1 MSTFIPG
8 IEERLAALLNEIE
21 NAPKLEK
28 RITLLAVSKTF
39 PKEAVLIAAQ
49 AGQRSFGENYA
60 QEGCEKVDWFRE
72 NHAELPLVWHFIG
85 PVQANKTRPIAEHFD
100 WVESLNREKIARRL
114 NEQRPEALG
123 KLNVL
128 IEVNIDGE
136 ASKSGV
142 LPKDV
147 PALCDVVQGLDR
159 LKLRGLMAIPAPAD
173 THEGKIKP
181 LRDMRALYESLRD
194 RYEFDTLSM
203 GMSAD
208 YLEALEA
215 GSTEIRV
222 GTAIFGH
229 RDYSA
234 K

>member
-8 IEERLAALLNEIE
+8 IEKRLAALLNEIE
-21 NAPKLEK
+21 NAPKKEN
-28 RITLLAVSKTF
+28 RVSLLAVSKTF
-39 PKEAVLIAAQ
+39 PKEAVLVAAK

-60 QEGCEKVDWFRE
+60 QEGCEKIEWFRE
-72 NHAELPLVWHFIG
+72 NHPELTLDWHFIG
-85 PVQANKTRPIAEHFD
+85 PVQANKTRIIAEHFD

-114 NEQRPEALG
+114 NEQRPETLG

-147 PALCDVVQGLDR
+147 PALCDVVQSLER

-173 THEGKIKP
+173 TYEGKIKP
-181 LRDMRALYESLRD
+181 LRAMRALYETLCD
-194 RYEFDTLSM
+194 KYGFDTLSM
-203 GMSAD
+203 GMSTD
-208 YLEALEA
+208 HLEALEA

-229 RDYSA
+229 RDYGA

>member
-72 NHAELPLVWHFIG
+72 NHSELPLVWHFIG

-208 YLEALEA
+208 YLEALES

>member
-49 AGQRSFGENYA
+49 AEQRSFGENYA

-72 NHAELPLVWHFIG
+72 NHSELPLVWHFIG

>member
-8 IEERLAALLNEIE
+8 IEKRLAALLNEIE
-21 NAPKLEK
+21 NAPKKEN
-28 RITLLAVSKTF
+28 RVSLLAVSKTF
-39 PKEAVLIAAQ
+39 PKEAVLVAAK

-60 QEGCEKVDWFRE
+60 QEGCEKVEWFRE
-72 NHAELPLVWHFIG
+72 NHPELTLDWHFIG
-85 PVQANKTRPIAEHFD
+85 PVQANKTRIIAEHFD

-114 NEQRPEALG
+114 NEQRPETLG

-147 PALCDVVQGLDR
+147 PALCDVVQSLER

-173 THEGKIKP
+173 TYEGKIKP
-181 LRDMRALYESLRD
+181 LRAMRALYE
-194 RYEFDTLSM
+194 TLC
-203 GMSAD
+203 D
-208 YLEALEA
+208 
-215 GSTEIRV
+215 
-222 GTAIFGH
+222 
-229 RDYSA
+229 

>member
-21 NAPKLEK
+21 NASKLEK

-72 NHAELPLVWHFIG
+72 NHSELPLVWHFIG

>member
-60 QEGCEKVDWFRE
+60 QEGCEKVEWFRE
-72 NHAELPLVWHFIG
+72 NHPELTLDWHFIG
-85 PVQANKTRPIAEHFD
+85 PVQANKTRIIAEHFD

-114 NEQRPEALG
+114 NEQRPETLG

-147 PALCDVVQGLDR
+147 PALCDVVQSLER

-173 THEGKIKP
+173 TYEGKIKP
-181 LRDMRALYESLRD
+181 LRAIRAFYE
-194 RYEFDTLSM
+194 TL
-203 GMSAD
+203 
-208 YLEALEA
+208 
-215 GSTEIRV
+215 
-222 GTAIFGH
+222 
-229 RDYSA
+229 
-234 K
+234 

>member
-173 THEGKIKP
+173 TREGKIKP

>member
-1 MSTFIPG
+1 M
-8 IEERLAALLNEIE
+8 
-21 NAPKLEK
+21 
-28 RITLLAVSKTF
+28 
-39 PKEAVLIAAQ
+39 LIAAQ

-72 NHAELPLVWHFIG
+72 NHSELPLVWHFIG

>member
-49 AGQRSFGENYA
+49 AGHRSFGENYA

-72 NHAELPLVWHFIG
+72 NHSELPLVWHFIG

>member
-8 IEERLAALLNEIE
+8 IEKRLAALLNEIE
-21 NAPKLEK
+21 NAPKKEN
-28 RITLLAVSKTF
+28 RVSLLAVSKTF
-39 PKEAVLIAAQ
+39 PKEAVLVAAK

-60 QEGCEKVDWFRE
+60 QEGSEKVEWFRE
-72 NHAELPLVWHFIG
+72 NHPELTLDWHFIG
-85 PVQANKTRPIAEHFD
+85 PVQANKTRIIAEHFD

-114 NEQRPEALG
+114 NEQRPEPLG

-147 PALCDVVQGLDR
+147 PALCDVVQSLER

-173 THEGKIKP
+173 TYEGKIKP
-181 LRDMRALYESLRD
+181 LRAMRALYETLCD
-194 RYEFDTLSM
+194 KYGFDTLSM
-203 GMSAD
+203 DMSAD
-208 YLEALEA
+208 KLPALEA

-229 RDYSA
+229 RDYGA

>member
-8 IEERLAALLNEIE
+8 IEKRLAALLNEIE
-21 NAPKLEK
+21 NAPKKEN
-28 RITLLAVSKTF
+28 RVSLLAVSKTF
-39 PKEAVLIAAQ
+39 PKEAVLVAAK

-60 QEGCEKVDWFRE
+60 QEGCEKVEWFRE
-72 NHAELPLVWHFIG
+72 NHPELTLDWHFIG
-85 PVQANKTRPIAEHFD
+85 PVQGNKTRIIAEHFD

-114 NEQRPEALG
+114 NEQRPETLG

-147 PALCDVVQGLDR
+147 PALCDVVQSLER
-159 LKLRGLMAIPAPAD
+159 LKPAD
-173 THEGKIKP
+173 TYEGKIKP
-181 LRDMRALYESLRD
+181 LRAMRALYETLCD
-194 RYEFDTLSM
+194 KYGFDTLSM

-208 YLEALEA
+208 HLEALEA

-229 RDYSA
+229 RDYGA

>member
-72 NHAELPLVWHFIG
+72 NHSELPLVWHFIG

-159 LKLRGLMAIPAPAD
+159 LKLRGLMAVPAPAD

>member
-39 PKEAVLIAAQ
+39 PKDAVLIAAQ

>member
-72 NHAELPLVWHFIG
+72 NHSELPLVWHFIG

-114 NEQRPEALG
+114 NEQRPETLG

-181 LRDMRALYESLRD
+181 LRDMRALYESLCD

>member
-8 IEERLAALLNEIE
+8 IEKRLAALLNEIE
-21 NAPKLEK
+21 NAPKKEN
-28 RITLLAVSKTF
+28 RVSLLAVSKTF
-39 PKEAVLIAAQ
+39 PKEAVLVAAK

-60 QEGCEKVDWFRE
+60 QEGCEKVEWFRE
-72 NHAELPLVWHFIG
+72 NHPELTLDWHFIG

-114 NEQRPEALG
+114 NEKRPETLG

-147 PALCDVVQGLDR
+147 PALCDVVQSLER

-173 THEGKIKP
+173 TYEGKIKP
-181 LRDMRALYESLRD
+181 LRAMRALYETLCD
-194 RYEFDTLSM
+194 KYGFDTLSM

-229 RDYSA
+229 RDYGA

>member
-8 IEERLAALLNEIE
+8 IE

-173 THEGKIKP
+173 TREGKIKP

-208 YLEALEA
+208 HLEALEA

>member
-28 RITLLAVSKTF
+28 RITLLAVSKPF

>member
-8 IEERLAALLNEIE
+8 IEKRLAALLNEIE
-21 NAPKLEK
+21 NAPKKEN
-28 RITLLAVSKTF
+28 RVSLLAVSKTF
-39 PKEAVLIAAQ
+39 PKEAVLVAAK

-60 QEGCEKVDWFRE
+60 QEGCEKVEWFRE
-72 NHAELPLVWHFIG
+72 NHPELTLDWHFIG
-85 PVQANKTRPIAEHFD
+85 PVQANKTRIIAEHFD

-114 NEQRPEALG
+114 NEQRPETLG

-147 PALCDVVQGLDR
+147 PALCDVVQSLER

-173 THEGKIKP
+173 TYEGKIKP
-181 LRDMRALYESLRD
+181 LRAMRALYETLCD
-194 RYEFDTLSM
+194 KYGLDTLSM

-208 YLEALEA
+208 HLEALEA

-229 RDYSA
+229 RDYGA

>member
-1 MSTFIPG
+1 MKS
-8 IEERLAALLNEIE
+8 
-21 NAPKLEK
+21 EK

-72 NHAELPLVWHFIG
+72 NHSELPLVWHFIG

>member
-72 NHAELPLVWHFIG
+72 NHSELPLVWHFIG